1 MDYKKKYLK
10 YKLKYLTAKKAF
22 KGGDLE
28 SDYFRKRYGTPAKAT
43 FSHLKEGKE
52 LDELFFLV
60 RDHLLERD
68 NNRRRIKRMKG
79 NEETEQEAAKLLL
92 KAPETDVVLLSK
104 LKESKINFELVDK
117 KIDKWINGI
126 NPETREGVRKL
137 YNEIIKSEMMHEE
150 DGDN

>member
-22 KGGDLE
+22 KGGDFE
-28 SDYFRKRYGTPAKAT
+28 SDYFREHYGTPAEAT

-68 NNRRRIKRMKG
+68 NNRRSIQRMMG
-79 NEETEQEAAKLLL
+79 NKETEQEAARLLL
-92 KAPETDVVLLSK
+92 EAPRTDDVLLSK
-104 LKESKINFELVDK
+104 LKESKIKFELVDK

-126 NPETREGVRKL
+126 NPATREDVRKL
-137 YNEIIKSEMMHEE
+137 YNEIIKSKMMQEE
-150 DGDN
+150 GGDN